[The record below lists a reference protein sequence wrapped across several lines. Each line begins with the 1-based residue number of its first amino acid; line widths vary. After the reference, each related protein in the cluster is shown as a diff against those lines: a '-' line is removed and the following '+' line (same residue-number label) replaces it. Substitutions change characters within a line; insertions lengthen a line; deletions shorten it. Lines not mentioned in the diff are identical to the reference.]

1 MMRTKKMWIS
11 AVTLLGLSACG
22 SSGGQAFSVG
32 PGFSPDPATATGN
45 AGGMTDASSLSGDC
59 RGWIASSPNHVLTV
73 TGAMPM
79 LRIAANGGAAD
90 ITLVVQRPD
99 GTYLC
104 NDDSDGLNP
113 MVEGAFVP
121 GEYKIFIGSY
131 DAQSAGSAY
140 RVGVSGQPTMTPT
153 SLGAPS

>member
-1 MMRTKKMWIS
+1 MRTKKLLVLVS
-11 AVTLLGLSACG
+11 TLIGLSACG

-32 PGFSPDPATATGN
+32 PGSSPDPQTATGS

-79 LRIAANGGAAD
+79 LRVAANGGSAD

-140 RVGVSGQPTMTPT
+140 RVGISAQQTMTPT